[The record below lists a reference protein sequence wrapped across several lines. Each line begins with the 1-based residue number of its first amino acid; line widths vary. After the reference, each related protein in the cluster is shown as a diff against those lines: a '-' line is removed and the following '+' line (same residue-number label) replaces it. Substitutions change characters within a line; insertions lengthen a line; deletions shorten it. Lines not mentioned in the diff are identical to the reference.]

1 MASEYSFS
9 HAPTAHPSHI
19 SGISAVCQGHCVN
32 EVIATTMYSLTLML
46 TDLLIYVM
54 PMPIIWKLRMT
65 TRRKI
70 ETILVFMVGLM

>member
-1 MASEYSFS
+1 
-9 HAPTAHPSHI
+9 
-19 SGISAVCQGHCVN
+19 
-32 EVIATTMYSLTLML
+32 MYSLTLML

-70 ETILVFMVGLM
+70 ETILVFMVGLVYVDSTHFGNDGLFLTAATVSASRE